1 MRIATVVV
9 VSVAFAACST
19 TGVAQPTAS
28 KALTLELAQ
37 GMAQAAMTKCR
48 ADGFKVTVLVVD
60 GLNATRVMLRDDG
73 ATAATTEVARM
84 KATSVMLY
92 DRPSGP
98 RADLPAGAP
107 VPAPTIPGTIV
118 ALGGLPIKLGDVT
131 VGAIAVSGAPHG
143 ESDLACANAGLA
155 KFADRSK

>member
-1 MRIATVVV
+1 MAHAAIA
-9 VSVAFAACST
+9 
-19 TGVAQPTAS
+19 
-28 KALTLELAQ
+28 
-37 GMAQAAMTKCR
+37 KCR

-60 GLNATRVMLRDDG
+60 ALNATKIMIRDDG

-107 VPAPTIPGTIV
+107 VPAPTVPGTIIAV
-118 ALGGLPIKLGDVT
+118 GGLPIRLGDT
-131 VGAIAVSGAPHG
+131 TIGAIAVSGAPHG
-143 ESDLACANAGLA
+143 ESDLVCANAGLA
-155 KFADRSK
+155 KFTEKMK